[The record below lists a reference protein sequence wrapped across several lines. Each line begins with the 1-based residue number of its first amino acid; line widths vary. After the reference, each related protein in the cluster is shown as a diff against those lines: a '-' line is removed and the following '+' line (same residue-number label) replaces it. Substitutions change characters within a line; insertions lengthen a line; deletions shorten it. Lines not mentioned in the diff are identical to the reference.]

1 VGEPDAGANQ
11 PAQSLSD
18 SPKPDRGFFEDF
30 YDLPPR
36 EERHGLRFWGLMLLK
51 SLGLVVYVT
60 IALIFVLIGIV
71 VWGLWAG
78 AHWANNGLGPALNDG
93 LGIPMWQVVIIGA
106 GCAYLSF
113 VVLVVYLAVAKPDLT
128 PADDE
133 RTSNGPPGDD
143 AADS

>member
-1 VGEPDAGANQ
+1 MQEPAADAKH
-11 PAQSLSD
+11 PAQSPEEP
-18 SPKPDRGFFEDF
+18 PKPARGFFEDF
-30 YDLPPR
+30 YDLPLR

-51 SLGLVVYVT
+51 SLGLVVYVI
-60 IALIFVLIGIV
+60 IALIVGLVGIV

-113 VVLVVYLAVAKPDLT
+113 VALIVYLAIAEPDLT
-128 PADDE
+128 PA
-133 RTSNGPPGDD
+133 NDD
-143 AADS
+143 ANSIDWRDGDA